1 MVSAGKY
8 CLIVDDDEILR
19 SRLRIAISARGYDV
33 QTAANGDEALAL
45 AAESCPD
52 MAVVDLKMP
61 GLNGLELLTRLREQ
75 CANTRVV
82 VLTGWG
88 SIANAIAAMRAG
100 AVNYLTKPVDATEIL
115 AAFESSQEI
124 QLAPNETEL
133 QAPSLAEAE
142 WNHIQRVLNECSGNV
157 SQAAKLLDIPR
168 RTLQRKLKKRPLE

>member
-1 MVSAGKY
+1 
-8 CLIVDDDEILR
+8 
-19 SRLRIAISARGYDV
+19 
-33 QTAANGDEALAL
+33 
-45 AAESCPD
+45 
-52 MAVVDLKMP
+52 
-61 GLNGLELLTRLREQ
+61 
-75 CANTRVV
+75 
-82 VLTGWG
+82 
-88 SIANAIAAMRAG
+88 MRAG

-157 SQAAKLLDIPR
+157 SQAAKLLDISR

>member
-124 QLAPNETEL
+124 QLAPNETE
-133 QAPSLAEAE
+133 